1 VLGGHTVSLD
11 HPDMEGLMQR
21 YGSGVADLKTRSVD
35 VRGAARRRKAAS
47 DKLLR
52 QTEELV
58 DASKA
63 CLARSR
69 ETLDRLAHLERAMHA
84 HRRR

>member
-1 VLGGHTVSLD
+1 
-11 HPDMEGLMQR
+11 MEG
-21 YGSGVADLKTRSVD
+21 YGGSFADVEMRSRE
-35 VRGAARRRKAAS
+35 VRGMARRRKAAS

-52 QTEELV
+52 QTEQLV

-69 ETLDRLAHLERAMHA
+69 ETLDRVAHLERPARA
-84 HRRR
+84 RKGR